1 MVSVGSEGT
10 IVLTW
15 TKTGRKGKASRLNTR
30 EQLARRH
37 HVLASEILLQS
48 HIVPS
53 QSHYTPVNTVGTW
66 LYCVWLEVPELR

>member
-1 MVSVGSEGT
+1 MFSVGSEGT

-15 TKTGRKGKASRLNTR
+15 TKTAMTGKASRLNTR

-37 HVLASEILLQS
+37 RLLAPEILLQS

-53 QSHYTPVNTVGTW
+53 QSQYTPVNTVGIGFAVCGW
-66 LYCVWLEVPELR
+66 NYQS